1 LETVVLFSPA
11 ETNRSSHVGISGVGY
26 AKAAYERL
34 PRELWDLVYEHLWS
48 TIDIPTKNDS
58 SSTIVACANEDLDSA
73 ITRVRQVGFS
83 APTIV
88 GKLFAREAFHWLY
101 EHGIL
106 GYKVQ
111 LNYLGSC
118 LFTGKYSVGLVPVDC
133 RPRSIN
139 VAIECPIPPHM
150 PCPTE
155 DEITGNFTPLLQLQL
170 IDGFQLTIHIVVRYF
185 DWLHCHNLLA
195 INERVQ
201 DVAKAFSEKKAEVKV
216 EYEIKYDNL
225 AHNRA
230 CYLTPRRTWH
240 MGGELTQY
248 KQGLWVSAPT
258 IYFRGLVPRSSKKI
272 QGQDAEVLLGAD
284 ADAWVTYLNKLF
296 PTL

>member
-1 LETVVLFSPA
+1 
-11 ETNRSSHVGISGVGY
+11 
-26 AKAAYERL
+26 
-34 PRELWDLVYEHLWS
+34 
-48 TIDIPTKNDS
+48 
-58 SSTIVACANEDLDSA
+58 
-73 ITRVRQVGFS
+73 
-83 APTIV
+83 
-88 GKLFAREAFHWLY
+88 
-101 EHGIL
+101 
-106 GYKVQ
+106 
-111 LNYLGSC
+111 
-118 LFTGKYSVGLVPVDC
+118 
-133 RPRSIN
+133 
-139 VAIECPIPPHM
+139 M

-155 DEITGNFTPLLQLQL
+155 DEITGSFTPLLQLQL

-201 DVAKAFSEKKAEVKV
+201 DVAKAFSEKKAQVKV

-296 PTL
+296 PRL